1 MRVAVLG
8 DVHANFR
15 ALSAALA
22 TVDAAGYDRLIFL
35 GDLLTYGAD
44 VEETVDLVSKRLLDG
59 RAVLLR
65 GNHDAIYRDLLDGG
79 SSYANELPNWIRESI
94 CWTRE
99 RLPTSSWRELPFEDE
114 STLEQVLFSHANP
127 FGPEDWRYLNS
138 KSDHSR
144 AAAELHRRGFVVG
157 VFGHTHR
164 VKWFQLAG
172 EDGAFF
178 AHSHGVL
185 HDGAVH
191 VLNAGAI
198 GQPRDAIERKPCV
211 LWLDLG
217 DGFEYGAPRQFSRQ
231 TFDYDLAD
239 HLRRVEHSGLSSDAV
254 ARIVRFFSESTAG
267 FGQ

>member
-8 DVHANFR
+8 DVHANGR

-35 GDLLTYGAD
+35 GDLLTYGVD

-65 GNHDAIYRDLLDGG
+65 GNHDAIYRDLLHG
-79 SSYANELPNWIRESI
+79 SSAYANELPDWIRESI
-94 CWTRE
+94 NWTRE
-99 RLPTSSWRELPFEDE
+99 RLPTSIWRVLPFEDE
-114 STLEQVLFSHANP
+114 RTLEQVLFSHANP
-127 FGPEDWRYLNS
+127 FGPEDWLYLNS
-138 KSDHSR
+138 KADHSR
-144 AAAELHRRGFVVG
+144 AAVELRRRGFVAG

-164 VKWFQLAG
+164 VKWFRLAG
-172 EDGAFF
+172 EDGDFL

-185 HDGAVH
+185 HERAVH

-211 LWLDLG
+211 LWLDLA
-217 DGFEYGAPRQFSRQ
+217 DGFESGAPGQFSRQ

-239 HLRRVEHSGLSSDAV
+239 HLRRVERSGLSADTV
-254 ARIVRFFSESTAG
+254 ARIGRFFFQSTSG
-267 FGQ
+267 FDQ